1 MEAVADA
8 GGVTRCLAF
17 RKRELKLELER
28 NLRQHFFKLPELWL
42 GPGAGLWSGAKA
54 GVKREKRKRGLAP
67 DSEAWHS
74 HSRVTSTIN
83 NPQVHTSTTLIHN
96 P

>member
-42 GPGAGLWSGAKA
+42 GPRSGFESGAKV
-54 GVKREKRKRGLAP
+54 GIKRENRKRGLAP
-67 DSEAWHS
+67 DPEHGI
-74 HSRVTSTIN
+74 RIRG
-83 NPQVHTSTTLIHN
+83 
-96 P
+96 